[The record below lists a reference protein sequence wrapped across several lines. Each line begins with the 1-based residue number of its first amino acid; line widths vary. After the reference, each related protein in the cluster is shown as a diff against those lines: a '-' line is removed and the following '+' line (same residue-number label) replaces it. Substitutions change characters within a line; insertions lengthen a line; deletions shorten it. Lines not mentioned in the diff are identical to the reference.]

1 MELFRALAVIAEP
14 PSQPTEA
21 VAAVL
26 ELPGRP
32 DSAAYTDLFLLQLW
46 PYASIYVGAEGK
58 LGGEA
63 RDRVAG
69 FWRALRMTP
78 PAEPDHVA
86 ALLGLYATLI
96 DAEAAE
102 LDPARRGLRRR
113 SRQAL
118 LWEHLL
124 SWLPPY
130 LAKLNEI
137 ASPLYRAWGE
147 LLSAA
152 LIAEAEELKLSDR
165 LPLHLR
171 EAPTTLADA
180 ADLTAGILTPARSG
194 LVLVRD
200 DLARAARRLGLGL
213 RQGERTYVLKALL
226 EQDPAATVD
235 WLADEAKRW
244 VDLHASMP
252 SELGSIREF
261 WLSRSRTT
269 AEMVAAQIPA

>member
-14 PSQPTEA
+14 PSQRTEA
-21 VAAVL
+21 VAAAL
-26 ELPGRP
+26 ELPSRP
-32 DSAAYTDLFLLQLW
+32 DGVDYTDLFLLQLW

-78 PAEPDHVA
+78 PVEPDHVA
-86 ALLGLYATLI
+86 ALLGLYATLM

-102 LDPARRGLRRR
+102 LEPARRGLRRR

-137 ASPLYRAWGE
+137 ASPFYRAWGE

-152 LIAEAEELKLSDR
+152 LIAEVVELELSED

-171 EAPTTLADA
+171 EAPTLADTE
-180 ADLTAGILTPARSG
+180 DLTAGILTPARSG
-194 LVLVRD
+194 MVLVRD
-200 DLARAARRLGLGL
+200 DLARAAHRLGLGL

-226 EQDPAATVD
+226 AQDPAATVD

-244 VDLHASMP
+244 VDLHAAMP

-261 WLSRSRTT
+261 WLSRARMT
-269 AEMVAAQIPA
+269 AEIVAGQIPA

>member
-21 VAAVL
+21 VAAAL

-32 DSAAYTDLFLLQLW
+32 DGVEYADLFLLQLW

-86 ALLGLYATLI
+86 ALLGLYATLV
-96 DAEAAE
+96 DAEVAE

-137 ASPLYRAWGE
+137 ASPFYRAWGE

-152 LIAEAEELKLSDR
+152 LIAEAVELELSDD

-171 EAPTTLADA
+171 EAPELADTE
-180 ADLTAGILTPARSG
+180 DLTAGILTPARSG
-194 LVLVRD
+194 IVLVRD
-200 DLARAARRLGLGL
+200 DLARAAHRLGLGL

-226 EQDPAATVD
+226 AQDPAATVD
-235 WLADEAKRW
+235 WLAEEAKRW
-244 VDLHASMP
+244 VDIHMSMP

-261 WLSRSRTT
+261 WISGSRKT